1 MNIVED
7 DEAAAGS
14 TRAARAQSNAM
25 SDRSCNKE
33 GTVIRPERISGRPAS
48 VGRVADTVNRLSSGP
63 ESLVWGSGEQI
74 WHR

>member
-1 MNIVED
+1 
-7 DEAAAGS
+7 
-14 TRAARAQSNAM
+14 
-25 SDRSCNKE
+25 
-33 GTVIRPERISGRPAS
+33 VIRPERISGRPAS